1 MLSTY
6 QVPPDIEQIGNRCMS
21 TQQPLR
27 SRPIALCLKID
38 INNLAILID
47 SPLQVMLLT
56 VDLYEDFV
64 EEKGVAVASVFTLQ
78 SSCVYS
84 SELDAPEAD

>member
-47 SPLQVMLLT
+47 SPPQLMLLA
-56 VDLYEDFV
+56 VDLYEDFID
-64 EEKGVAVASVFTLQ
+64 EERIAVTAVLSFQ
-78 SSCVYS
+78 SSSIDCP
-84 SELDAPEAD
+84 EFDAP

>member
-56 VDLYEDFV
+56 VDLYEDLID
-64 EEKGVAVASVFTLQ
+64 EKRIAVAAVLSFQTRV
-78 SSCVYS
+78 
-84 SELDAPEAD
+84 